1 MVFMGVGF
9 IFFGWQEVMPL
20 APRAAGDGIV
30 SARRDPGIQFS
41 LSGMKTQ
48 PFFGRT
54 EITSISPQKPT

>member
-1 MVFMGVGF
+1 MVFMGVVF
-9 IFFGWQEVMPL
+9 IFFGCQEVMPL
-20 APRAAGDGIV
+20 APRAAFDGIA
-30 SARRDPGIQFS
+30 SARRDHFPQFS